1 MNTRPKLPLPK
12 VPLRQP
18 SNMPRLPPKVPPHPR
33 QGLLPKHPR
42 TKPTRN
48 RRALWTC
55 YSRHSLSSDDAM
67 SQEFLSQDEVD
78 SLLRGVTGETDDSD
92 KDAAPADGVRT
103 YNMATQERIVRGRM
117 PTMEIINERFARLF
131 RIALYN
137 FIHRSA
143 EVSVGPVRVLKF
155 SEFIRNLPVPANLNL
170 VQIKPLRGNSL
181 FIFDPNLV
189 FLVVD
194 SLFGG
199 DGRFH
204 TRVEGREFTQTEH
217 RIIQQMLMV
226 LFESYSKAWEP
237 VYKLDFEFVRSEVN
251 PQFAN
256 IATPNE
262 VVVVTTFEVEF
273 NGVGGAIHICKPYS
287 MIEPIR
293 ELLYSTMQ
301 GDHVVADKRWLHML
315 SRQIQAAEVE
325 LTAVLG
331 KGKTTVDQVLKMKV
345 GDFIPLDIPENV
357 VADVS
362 GVPVMECK
370 YGVFNNQYA
379 LKVVKML
386 AADNND
392 KPNGENNG

>member
-1 MNTRPKLPLPK
+1 
-12 VPLRQP
+12 
-18 SNMPRLPPKVPPHPR
+18 
-33 QGLLPKHPR
+33 
-42 TKPTRN
+42 
-48 RRALWTC
+48 
-55 YSRHSLSSDDAM
+55 M

-78 SLLRGVTGETDDSD
+78 SLLRGVTGESEESAVDTG
-92 KDAAPADGVRT
+92 PADGVRP

-117 PTMEIINERFARLF
+117 PTMEIINERFARLL
-131 RIALYN
+131 RIGLYN
-137 FIHRSA
+137 FIHRGA

-155 SEFIRNLPVPANLNL
+155 SEFIRNLPVPANLNM

-217 RIIQQMLMV
+217 RIIQQLLAV
-226 LFESYSKAWEP
+226 VFETYSKAWEA
-237 VYKLDFEFVRSEVN
+237 VYKLEFEFVRSEVN

-273 NGVGGAIHICKPYS
+273 NGVGGSIHICKPYS

-293 ELLYSTMQ
+293 ELLFSTMQ
-301 GDHVVADKRWLHML
+301 GDHVVADHRWSQML
-315 SRQIQAAEVE
+315 AKQMQAAEVE
-325 LTAVLG
+325 IVATLG
-331 KGKTTVDQVLKMKV
+331 GVRTNVDQVLKMKV
-345 GDFIPLDIPENV
+345 GDFIPLDVDSTIT
-357 VADVS
+357 AHILDV
-362 GVPVMECK
+362 PIMECK
-370 YGVFNNQYA
+370 YGMFNNQYA
-379 LKVVKML
+379 LKVEKMITP
-386 AADNND
+386 DNGE
-392 KPNGENNG
+392 KSTKGENNGG

>member
-1 MNTRPKLPLPK
+1 
-12 VPLRQP
+12 
-18 SNMPRLPPKVPPHPR
+18 
-33 QGLLPKHPR
+33 
-42 TKPTRN
+42 
-48 RRALWTC
+48 
-55 YSRHSLSSDDAM
+55 M
-67 SQEFLSQDEVD
+67 SKEFLSQDEVD
-78 SLLRGVTGETDDSD
+78 SLLRGVTGEAEETKSD
-92 KDAAPADGVRT
+92 APEGIRP

-117 PTMEIINERFARLF
+117 PTMEIINERFARQF

-137 FIHRSA
+137 FIHRSS
-143 EVSVGPVRVLKF
+143 EVSVGPVKVMKF

-170 VQIKPLRGNSL
+170 VQVKPLRGNAL

-189 FLVVD
+189 FMVVD

-217 RIIQQMLMV
+217 RIIQKLLDVVFQAYGK
-226 LFESYSKAWEP
+226 SWET
-237 VYKLDFEFVRSEVN
+237 VQKLEFEFQRSEVN

-273 NGVGGAIHICKPYS
+273 TGVGGAIHICMPYA

-301 GDHVVADKRWLHML
+301 GDHVIADKRWLHML
-315 SRQIQAAEVE
+315 SRQIQSAEID

-331 KGKTTVDQVLKMKV
+331 HAKTNLDHVLKMRN
-345 GDFIPLDIPENV
+345 GDIIPLEVEENIQV
-357 VADVS
+357 LVDN
-362 GVPVMECK
+362 VPVMECK
-370 YGVFNNQYA
+370 YGVSNGQYA
-379 LKVVKML
+379 LKVEKML
-386 AADNND
+386 ATESSESL
-392 KPNGENNG
+392 NGGKNHG

>member
-1 MNTRPKLPLPK
+1 
-12 VPLRQP
+12 
-18 SNMPRLPPKVPPHPR
+18 
-33 QGLLPKHPR
+33 
-42 TKPTRN
+42 
-48 RRALWTC
+48 
-55 YSRHSLSSDDAM
+55 M
-67 SQEFLSQDEVD
+67 SEFLSQDEVD
-78 SLLRGVTGETDDSD
+78 SLLRGVTGEVEEVKEDTSSG
-92 KDAAPADGVRT
+92 GVKS

-137 FIHRSA
+137 FIHRSS
-143 EVSVGPVRVLKF
+143 EVSVGPVKVVKF

-170 VQIKPLRGNSL
+170 VSVKPLRGTAL

-189 FLVVD
+189 FMVVD

-217 RIIQQMLMV
+217 RIIQKLLEV
-226 LFESYSKAWEP
+226 LFETYTKSWES
-237 VYKLDFEFVRSEVN
+237 VQKLEFEFQRSEVN

-273 NGVGGAIHICKPYS
+273 TGVGGSIHICMPYA

-301 GDHVVADKRWLHML
+301 GDHVIADKRWLHML
-315 SRQIQAAEVE
+315 AKQIQSADIE

-331 KGKTTVDQVLKMKV
+331 HANVTLDDVLKMRNN
-345 GDFIPLDIPENV
+345 DIIPLDVPENV
-357 VADVS
+357 NVMVD

-370 YGVFNNQYA
+370 YGVANTHYA
-379 LKVVKML
+379 LKVEKML
-386 AADNND
+386 ATETGEAI
-392 KPNGENNG
+392 NGGKNG

>member
-1 MNTRPKLPLPK
+1 
-12 VPLRQP
+12 
-18 SNMPRLPPKVPPHPR
+18 
-33 QGLLPKHPR
+33 
-42 TKPTRN
+42 
-48 RRALWTC
+48 
-55 YSRHSLSSDDAM
+55 M
-67 SQEFLSQDEVD
+67 SEFLSQDEVD
-78 SLLRGVTGETDDSD
+78 SLLRGVTGETEESKPDLN
-92 KDAAPADGVRT
+92 DGAVRP

-137 FIHRSA
+137 FIHRSS
-143 EVSVGPVRVLKF
+143 EVSVGPVKVMKF

-170 VQIKPLRGNSL
+170 VQVKPLRGTAL

-189 FLVVD
+189 FMVVD

-217 RIIQQMLMV
+217 RIIQKMLEV
-226 LFESYSKAWEP
+226 VFETYTKSWES
-237 VYKLDFEFVRSEVN
+237 VQKLEFEFQRSEVN

-273 NGVGGAIHICKPYS
+273 TGVGGSIHICMPYA

-301 GDHVVADKRWLHML
+301 GDHVIADKRWLHLL
-315 SRQIQAAEVE
+315 SKQIQSADIE

-331 KGKTTVDQVLKMKV
+331 HARVTLEQVLSMRN
-345 GDFIPLDIPENV
+345 DDIIPLDVPENV
-357 VADVS
+357 SVMVDS
-362 GVPVMECK
+362 IPVMECK
-370 YGVFNNQYA
+370 YGVSNAHYA
-379 LKVVKML
+379 LKVEKML
-386 AADNND
+386 AAESGE
-392 KPNGENNG
+392 PLNGGKHG

>member
-1 MNTRPKLPLPK
+1 
-12 VPLRQP
+12 
-18 SNMPRLPPKVPPHPR
+18 
-33 QGLLPKHPR
+33 
-42 TKPTRN
+42 
-48 RRALWTC
+48 
-55 YSRHSLSSDDAM
+55 M

-78 SLLRGVTGETDDSD
+78 SLLRGVTGEADDTHQ
-92 KDAAPADGVRT
+92 DAVPADGVRP

-117 PTMEIINERFARLF
+117 PTMEIINERFARLL

-155 SEFIRNLPVPANLNL
+155 SEFNRNLPVPANLNL
-170 VQIKPLRGNSL
+170 VQVKPLRGNSL

-217 RIIQQMLMV
+217 RIIQQLLKV
-226 LFESYSKAWEP
+226 VFETYGKSWEA
-237 VYKLDFEFVRSEVN
+237 VYKLEFEFIRSEVN

-262 VVVVTTFEVEF
+262 VVVVTTFEIEF
-273 NGVGGAIHICKPYS
+273 NGVGGSLHICMPYS

-315 SRQIQAAEVE
+315 SKQIQAAEIE

-331 KGKTTVDQVLKMKV
+331 QTTTTVDQVLKMKA
-345 GDFIPLDIPENV
+345 GDFIPLEVAENV
-357 VADVS
+357 IANVS

-379 LKVVKML
+379 LKVITML
-386 AADNND
+386 AADNADKSTGGKND
-392 KPNGENNG
+392 

>member
-1 MNTRPKLPLPK
+1 
-12 VPLRQP
+12 
-18 SNMPRLPPKVPPHPR
+18 
-33 QGLLPKHPR
+33 
-42 TKPTRN
+42 
-48 RRALWTC
+48 
-55 YSRHSLSSDDAM
+55 M

-78 SLLRGVTGETDDSD
+78 SLLRGVTGEAEDTSQDTG
-92 KDAAPADGVRT
+92 PADGVRP

-117 PTMEIINERFARLF
+117 PTMEIINERFARLL
-131 RIALYN
+131 RIGLYN

-143 EVSVGPVRVLKF
+143 EVSVGPVRVMKY
-155 SEFIRNLPVPANLNL
+155 SEFIRNLPVPANLNM
-170 VQIKPLRGNSL
+170 VQFKPLRGNSL

-217 RIIQQMLMV
+217 RIIRQLLNV
-226 LFESYSKAWEP
+226 VFENYSKSWEP
-237 VYKLDFEFVRSEVN
+237 VYKLDFEYIRSEVN

-262 VVVVTTFEVEF
+262 VVVVTTFEIEF

-293 ELLYSTMQ
+293 DLLFSTMQ

-315 SRQIQAAEVE
+315 GRQIQAAEIE
-325 LTAVLG
+325 LTATLG
-331 KGKTTVDQVLKMKV
+331 EAKTTVDQIIKMKV
-345 GDFIPLDIPENV
+345 GDFIPLEVDENII
-357 VADVS
+357 ADVG

-370 YGVFNNQYA
+370 YGIFNNQYA
-379 LKVVKML
+379 LKVEKIIIT
-386 AADNND
+386 
-392 KPNGENNG
+392 ENLEKAIGDHHG

>member
-1 MNTRPKLPLPK
+1 
-12 VPLRQP
+12 
-18 SNMPRLPPKVPPHPR
+18 
-33 QGLLPKHPR
+33 
-42 TKPTRN
+42 
-48 RRALWTC
+48 
-55 YSRHSLSSDDAM
+55 M
-67 SQEFLSQDEVD
+67 SEFLSQDEVD
-78 SLLRGVTGETDDSD
+78 SLLKGVTGEAEEVKEEESE
-92 KDAAPADGVRT
+92 GVRP

-137 FIHRSA
+137 FIHRSS
-143 EVSVGPVRVLKF
+143 EVSVGPVKVMKF

-170 VQIKPLRGNSL
+170 VQVKPLRGNAL

-189 FLVVD
+189 FMVVD

-217 RIIQQMLMV
+217 RIIQKMLEV
-226 LFESYSKAWEP
+226 VFETYAKSWEA
-237 VYKLDFEFVRSEVN
+237 VQKLEFEFQRSEVN

-273 NGVGGAIHICKPYS
+273 TGVGGSIHICMPYA
-287 MIEPIR
+287 MLEPLR

-301 GDHVVADKRWLHML
+301 GDHVIADKRWLHML
-315 SRQIQAAEVE
+315 SKQIQSAEIE

-331 KGKTTVDQVLKMKV
+331 HASTTVDHVLSMKI
-345 GDFIPLDIPENV
+345 DEIIPLEVAENISV
-357 VADVS
+357 MVDQ
-362 GVPVMECK
+362 VPVMECK
-370 YGVFNNQYA
+370 YGVSNTHYA
-379 LKVVKML
+379 LKVEKML
-386 AADNND
+386 TPEASESI
-392 KPNGENNG
+392 NGGKHG